1 MLQAV
6 AYAANKTF
14 LFSLRINLSFW
25 EFVLEGLHSR
35 KVIILIMLWY

>member
-14 LFSLRINLSFW
+14 LFSLRINLSLW
-25 EFVLEGLHSR
+25 EFVLEGPHSR
-35 KVIILIMLWY
+35 KVILIMLWY